1 MNDNADNISSEK
13 MRLWMSRLLRTGV
26 ITSVMLIITGGILFF
41 IQHPHASFNFKVFMS
56 EPSRLRLVTD
66 IIHDAFLFRSRSVI
80 QLGILVLIA
89 TPVMRV
95 LFSLLEFIIT
105 RDKIYILITGIVF
118 SLLLFSLIV

>member
-1 MNDNADNISSEK
+1 MNNNADNTGSEK

-26 ITSVMLIITGGILFF
+26 ITSVILIITGGVLFF
-41 IQHPHASFNFKVFMS
+41 IQHPHTSFAYKDFMG
-56 EPSRLRLVTD
+56 EPSRLRRVTD
-66 IIHDAFLFRSRSVI
+66 IIHDAFLLRSRSVI

-95 LFSLLEFIIT
+95 LFSLMEFIIT

-118 SLLLFSLIV
+118 SLLLFSLFA